1 VRYYLSDT
9 LLQLPADKHYYEL
22 VQSAVF
28 DGQEE
33 ASAAYVTA
41 MTKAHLKDGSVDH
54 ALKFFESQVAKIRDI
69 KVKRE
74 DVLIALF
81 DSAYAEVNQ
90 ADANISFDEFKNR
103 YLDILTLSNDLVR
116 ESYAVNTM
124 SRVLK
129 DKHYDEIDTLF
140 QLSLVVKQQNLIL
153 SQIPAHLIS
162 GTEQSEEALSFL
174 NEKQV
179 ADLKDL
185 NDRQQVLQS
194 RLHERDVQ
202 QLTEYL
208 NYTKEK
214 KIALLDELEDTTAD
228 KIQQIFNLKSK
239 DEVDAVL

>member
-1 VRYYLSDT
+1 
-9 LLQLPADKHYYEL
+9 
-22 VQSAVF
+22 
-28 DGQEE
+28 
-33 ASAAYVTA
+33 

-54 ALKFFESQVAKIRDI
+54 ALKFFESQVAKLRDI

-74 DVLIALF
+74 DVLVALF

-103 YLDILTLSNDLVR
+103 YLDILTLSNDLLR

-124 SRVLK
+124 QRVLK
-129 DKHYDEIDTLF
+129 DKQYDEIDTLF

-153 SQIPAHLIS
+153 SQIPGHLIS
-162 GTEQSEEALSFL
+162 GTDHQSGLSDVALSFL
-174 NEKQV
+174 NEKKLT
-179 ADLKDL
+179 DLKDL
-185 NDRQQVLQS
+185 NDRQAVLKS

-228 KIQQIFNLKSK
+228 KIQ
-239 DEVDAVL
+239 

>member
-1 VRYYLSDT
+1 
-9 LLQLPADKHYYEL
+9 
-22 VQSAVF
+22 
-28 DGQEE
+28 
-33 ASAAYVTA
+33 

-54 ALKFFESQVAKIRDI
+54 ALKFFESQVAKLRDI

-74 DVLIALF
+74 DVLVALF

-103 YLDILTLSNDLVR
+103 YLDILSLSNDLVR

-129 DKHYDEIDTLF
+129 DKNYDEIDTLF

-162 GTEQSEEALSFL
+162 GGEQSDEALSFL

-179 ADLKDL
+179 TDLKEL
-185 NDRQQVLQS
+185 NERQQVLQS

-214 KIALLDELEDTTAD
+214 KIALLDELEDTSAD